1 MFRISWIAAE
11 LPDYAV
17 ITDIYYVVE
26 RRCPPNKNWMEIAS
40 DVKDTTFVMKEY
52 RPEKDYMFRVRA
64 GNEFGIS
71 EPSMSATIF
80 AKPGTLQLS

>member
-1 MFRISWIAAE
+1 
-11 LPDYAV
+11 
-17 ITDIYYVVE
+17 
-26 RRCPPNKNWMEIAS
+26 MEIAS